1 VKDNDFGNEWMK
13 RNSAGS
19 GAYIL
24 RGWRANEQYA
34 LEANPNWIG
43 GAPKTRR
50 VIVRHVPELA
60 SQRLLLE
67 KGDVDFARNLLKDQL
82 TPVSQNKDLKIDQ
95 GDKGYILYLGL
106 NTKNPNLAKPEVR
119 EALKW
124 LTDYDAIERNIT
136 QGTYAT
142 HQSFLPKGFLGA
154 ISDKPY
160 QYDVAKAKALLE
172 KAGLKDGFSITMDV
186 RNTSPFTDIAQAL
199 QAQWAAAGIKLE
211 LLPGEGRAT
220 LTKYRARTHD
230 IFIGQWG
237 PDYLDP
243 HTNAET
249 FAINESNADDARSK
263 TLAWRNAWDIPE
275 MTRKTLA
282 NVLER
287 DTEKRKAV
295 YEELQREHQ
304 KTSPFVIISQQIE
317 VAASRRNVTGFR
329 IGPSSSGNYY
339 WNIVKG

>member
-1 VKDNDFGNEWMK
+1 
-13 RNSAGS
+13 
-19 GAYIL
+19 
-24 RGWRANEQYA
+24 
-34 LEANPNWIG
+34 
-43 GAPKTRR
+43 
-50 VIVRHVPELA
+50 
-60 SQRLLLE
+60 
-67 KGDVDFARNLLKDQL
+67 
-82 TPVSQNKDLKIDQ
+82 
-95 GDKGYILYLGL
+95 
-106 NTKNPNLAKPEVR
+106 
-119 EALKW
+119 
-124 LTDYDAIERNIT
+124 
-136 QGTYAT
+136 
-142 HQSFLPKGFLGA
+142 
-154 ISDKPY
+154 
-160 QYDVAKAKALLE
+160 
-172 KAGLKDGFSITMDV
+172 GFSVTMDV
-186 RNTSPFTDIAQAL
+186 RNASPFTDIAQAL